1 MYRCSHIYGRPPI
14 TDLYNQI
21 AFPPRDTLAQH
32 VINNCHVMTANRI
45 TIVALNIGPY
55 GTFSFIAQLFM
66 NSTFKECQFIL
77 HKVIHPSYVFC
88 MLT

>member
-1 MYRCSHIYGRPPI
+1 MYRCPHIYGRPPI

-21 AFPPRDTLAQH
+21 ACLPRDPLTQH

-45 TIVALNIGPY
+45 TIAALNIRPY

-66 NSTFKECQFIL
+66 NTTFEECHFIL
-77 HKVIHPSYVFC
+77 YKVIRPSHVFFC
-88 MLT
+88 